1 MHSKLAGQLSLHDM
15 ITSVLQD
22 TREKVASDEEKEK
35 SEKSE
40 KMKKLM
46 KPEKKGSEEE
56 KEKKSSVI
64 DPEDPE
70 QVEKLA
76 SALEVMAD
84 LLEKEASTYLGGES
98 AQGGETLPVMGA
110 VGGKQSNKKDSSK
123 SHNVPM
129 STPEQSGDGGGP
141 AKTQVENDHKSGKLL
156 KYLHSKY
163 PEKGVLKTAAGSVKE
178 MIEAKKMDKS
188 KDEGESKKEEKG
200 EKKENPF
207 AKKEGKDDDKEKKS
221 SAVSFI
227 VSKLAEYHG
236 GGETL
241 DSKAESGPKPAKG
254 AKGGNSARKHISSAQ
269 AAIDMKKVDGKEPQK
284 RMLAEVLTEP
294 AQSKAHDSKVHEN
307 LRNASKGGVKIAAAK
322 AFLSKIAGDANDPR
336 HEKLKE
342 AMKKMEKKSLG
353 GMGGAGGAKMPAA
366 APAMTTPPMTGG
378 MR

>member
-15 ITSVLQD
+15 ITSVLKD
-22 TREKVASDEEKEK
+22 TREKVAADEDKEK
-35 SEKSE
+35 SEKTE

-46 KPEKKGSEEE
+46 GKSEKKDAPDDE
-56 KEKKSSVI
+56 KEKKASII

-70 QVEKLA
+70 QIDKLA
-76 SALEVMAD
+76 SALEVMAE
-84 LLEKEASTYLGGES
+84 LLEKEASTDLGGES
-98 AQGGETLPVMGA
+98 RQGGETLPVMSP
-110 VGGKQSNKKDSSK
+110 VGGKQPYKKDSSK

-129 STPEQSGDGGGP
+129 HTPEKATKDNPG
-141 AKTQVENDHKSGKLL
+141 AATAVETDDKPGKLL

-163 PEKGVLKTAAGSVKE
+163 PEKGVMKTAAGSVKE
-178 MIEAKKMDKS
+178 MIEAKKMDKA
-188 KDEGESKKEEKG
+188 KDGESEEKG
-200 EKKENPF
+200 EKKGNPF
-207 AKKEGKDDDKEKKS
+207 AKKEDKDDDKEKKS

-227 VSKLAEYHG
+227 VDKLAEYHG

-254 AKGGNSARKHISSAQ
+254 SKGGNSARKHIASAD
-269 AAIDMKKVDGKEPQK
+269 AAIKMQKVDGKEPQK

-294 AQSKAHDSKVHEN
+294 AQSKARDSKVHEN

-322 AFLSKIAGDANDPR
+322 AFLSKIAGDENDPR

-353 GMGGAGGAKMPAA
+353 GMGGAGAKMPAA